1 MAYTRMNLVRPV
13 AIGFMTDTMG
23 RMHSDAQFAGRHSA
37 SVTTLWLLVRLT
49 LLLRS
54 ISKRLPVKPVMTLS
68 HARLDRASH
77 YQKFTETSFGCLCFF
92 CWGRG
97 RNLFLSQKKGCPP
110 KTLIHGTSP
119 PGKRGKTDIL
129 GCFGHRCTNNQP
141 KFVSSIM
148 SGHPMNDMFQM
159 ARGVVLNICLRF
171 AD

>member
-77 YQKFTETSFGCLCFF
+77 YLKFTETSFGCLYFF
-92 CWGRG
+92 AGAGVGACSYLKR
-97 RNLFLSQKKGCPP
+97 SDVPKKHWSMVHHPR
-110 KTLIHGTSP
+110 KT
-119 PGKRGKTDIL
+119 GKTDIL
-129 GCFGHRCTNNQP
+129 GSFGHRCTKKHP
-141 KFVSSIM
+141 KFVTSLM
-148 SGHPMNDMFQM
+148 SGHPMSDMFQM